1 MHPLNNIEWV
11 NQRMHEWRNKAYNQV
26 RGENTDKQV
35 ADVEYSGVSG
45 QGGSGWKADVVW
57 GQAMQWVKRA
67 HTKPGTLSLLA

>member
-11 NQRMHEWRNKAYNQV
+11 NQRIHEWRNKAYNQV

-45 QGGSGWKADVVW
+45 QFYPGW
-57 GQAMQWVKRA
+57 
-67 HTKPGTLSLLA
+67 